1 MQEAVEMVANVEAE
15 VLKVSESM
23 KPMMEKNPDDL
34 SPEEASS
41 MVKALEEIE
50 KAASKQVNDCR
61 NFLNA
66 RSRDAAGDKD
76 KMKIVQDL
84 NAKVNTAQNE
94 LGKAKKLSG
103 THNEKLRAKALIQ
116 EAADKTKE
124 ADAELEKATAAC

>member
-66 RSRDAAGDKD
+66 RSRDNAGDKD
-76 KMKIVQDL
+76 KMKKI
-84 NAKVNTAQNE
+84 
-94 LGKAKKLSG
+94 SG

-116 EAADKTKE
+116 EAADKLKDAE
-124 ADAELEKATAAC
+124 AELEKA